1 MSVLSIQVCVSC
13 IAAAL
18 ITLAPLELIWSH
30 EYRMCEPYEVSAA
43 KNDATRG
50 VNSMA
55 LFRWRDS
62 LEIGVPA
69 IDRDHRRIIDLL
81 NRLHFMV
88 LAGDEREAVGKVI
101 TEVVRLTQ
109 YHFRREEALMRLA
122 DYPELAAHRA
132 QHRAFV
138 SQVAQFDQRYRGTPE
153 RFNMQEF
160 YDFLAD
166 WLTVHM
172 AREDTR
178 IAPYVKNLPSRHAA

>member
-1 MSVLSIQVCVSC
+1 
-13 IAAAL
+13 
-18 ITLAPLELIWSH
+18 
-30 EYRMCEPYEVSAA
+30 
-43 KNDATRG
+43 
-50 VNSMA
+50 MA
-55 LFRWRDS
+55 LFRWRDA
-62 LEIGVPA
+62 LGVGVPA

-88 LAGDEREAVGKVI
+88 LAGDEREAVGKVM

-122 DYPELAAHRA
+122 DYPELEAHRA
-132 QHRAFV
+132 QHRAFA
-138 SQVAQFDQRYRGTPE
+138 SQVAAFDQRYRDTPE
-153 RFNMQEF
+153 SFNMHEF